1 MTRWL
6 RFLLTMLRSIT
17 KPRLRVDQES
27 SLDLRVWP
35 TDADLSLMNHAG
47 YLTVMEQG
55 RVDLMVRTGFLRFL
69 LRRHWSAVL
78 ASITVQ
84 FRRPL
89 RRFQRFRLRTRLV
102 CWDEQWIYL
111 EHRIDR
117 GNEFVASGLAKNVIL
132 GPQGRLRPADV
143 LTAFG
148 RSVAAPPVP
157 HMVQTLREGERLM
170 NERVQSWAPFE
181 WSLDA

>member
-69 LRRHWSAVL
+69 RGDTGLLSLRQSPFSFEGPSGGSSGFDSGRASFAGTSSGSISST
-78 ASITVQ
+78 ASIGATNSS
-84 FRRPL
+84 PL
-89 RRFQRFRLRTRLV
+89 GSPRT
-102 CWDEQWIYL
+102 
-111 EHRIDR
+111 
-117 GNEFVASGLAKNVIL
+117 
-132 GPQGRLRPADV
+132 
-143 LTAFG
+143 
-148 RSVAAPPVP
+148 
-157 HMVQTLREGERLM
+157 
-170 NERVQSWAPFE
+170 
-181 WSLDA
+181 